1 MKLTIFIYLFN
12 VLLFY
17 NLIIMNQASNMRI
30 QSGKDEFI
38 FNLNISSKYIEELI
52 DIPKFI
58 IIYDYYLVSSKLFLD
73 FKKKVLSKL
82 FQNLKTVEIN
92 LIQIFEQNYLKT
104 FETNEFISSDFTQLF
119 QLNIKETFNQLE
131 ELSKKNK
138 SKFFNIL
145 VISNGNFEKTDENY
159 INEII
164 LKISKKIRANVKIVK
179 LCLSEKNNNNSYFN
193 YFLKLNSNNE
203 KNKIIDLNEKYSEEN
218 IYKELYDFY
227 NHKNMESGWKITR
240 CGNTI
245 LKLPKNCT
253 KDIDKSNE
261 EIFFANFNEF
271 ISSLSQR
278 VAINKTLSN
287 QISLRQN
294 ESIILF
300 CKDLLNSCKN
310 NKIRKSYEYIIKGL
324 EKINNDKQIS
334 KLDNHKLSTYI
345 NKSVEK
351 IYEEKNKNIKK
362 NKGDKYI
369 NNIGTI
375 NNKILNK
382 AKDKII
388 IDATKV
394 DNAKIQNNFNNTN
407 KLQQYKNIF
416 NKVTSSTLYN
426 NIKTK
431 KIEESKNITKYID
444 KNNKIENDKQSSKL
458 EDKSYKNENNESNIS
473 NNILSNDEISKLKIN
488 LSKSVKPPNGTI
500 IAIIDASRYM
510 KNYMKDL
517 INLLYNLLKKL
528 NFKEKEKIYFLGY
541 NSEDIEENFIPISKL
556 SKLDIETEGERDIS
570 EVLNKVYDILKNNN
584 GKNFRILFFTSG
596 KLYKKNLSLSK
607 SNLFFYENET
617 QKIKVQVIK
626 YYINEQSV
634 FDKDD
639 ENILDMLSSI
649 NSKGKNKSITVDATN
664 SISENIYKILKN
676 NF

>member
-1 MKLTIFIYLFN
+1 
-12 VLLFY
+12 
-17 NLIIMNQASNMRI
+17 MNKASNVRI

-58 IIYDYYLVSSKLFLD
+58 IIYDYY
-73 FKKKVLSKL
+73 
-82 FQNLKTVEIN
+82 
-92 LIQIFEQNYLKT
+92 
-104 FETNEFISSDFTQLF
+104 
-119 QLNIKETFNQLE
+119 
-131 ELSKKNK
+131 
-138 SKFFNIL
+138 
-145 VISNGNFEKTDENY
+145 
-159 INEII
+159 
-164 LKISKKIRANVKIVK
+164 
-179 LCLSEKNNNNSYFN
+179 YFN

-203 KNKIIDLNEKYSEEN
+203 KNKIIDLKEKYSEEN

-240 CGNTI
+240 FGNTI
-245 LKLPKNCT
+245 LKLPINCT

-300 CKDLLNSCKN
+300 CKDLLGSCKN
-310 NKIRKSYEYIIKGL
+310 NKIKKSYEYIIKGL

-351 IYEEKNKNIKK
+351 INEEKNKNIKK

-394 DNAKIQNNFNNTN
+394 DNVKIQNNFNNTN

-458 EDKSYKNENNESNIS
+458 EDKSYKNEKNESNIS
-473 NNILSNDEISKLKIN
+473 NNILSNDEISKLKMN

-541 NSEDIEENFIPISKL
+541 NSEDVEENYIPISKL

-649 NSKGKNKSITVDATN
+649 NSKGKIKSITIDATN

-676 NF
+676 DI